1 MALNFPDN
9 PSVNQIYT
17 DTTSGF
23 SFVWD
28 GTVWISYESS
38 DLSTVLELDDISSG
52 FNSSTTTFAL
62 NVNGTPMGPENAT
75 QLQIYLG
82 GVAQNPNQDFTI
94 SGSNIVFTTPPAAG
108 LNFVGILLGVSF
120 PITSVSPGSVT
131 LADLAADAKGVG
143 IRSDGVLIGYAATT
157 FNFIGIG
164 HTFKVS
170 NGTVDVDLKT
180 GVGTAINY
188 GAGGKSPF
196 SYIDT
201 YEVLNENMVLDTANA
216 GLSTSVAFTIV
227 PRLEIATGVAVTVGA
242 GKSLVIDAL
251 QLGV

>member
-38 DLSTVLELDDISSG
+38 DLSTVLELDDISGS
-52 FNSSTTTFAL
+52 FNSSTTTFPL
-62 NVNGTPMGPENAT
+62 NLNGTPMGPENAT

-143 IRSDGVLIGYAATT
+143 IRSDGVLIGTAATT

-170 NGTVDVDLKT
+170 NGTVDIDLKT

-188 GAGGKSPF
+188 SAGNKSPF
-196 SYIDT
+196 SYVDT

-227 PRLEIATGVAVTVGA
+227 PRLEVASGVAITVGA